1 MTDND
6 NIEKDIKYKAIAK
19 KMTSDFDSLEEK
31 QKFKKSLIL
40 GYLSKG
46 STKKAAAEMAGI
58 DEATFYRWAK
68 RDNQFKQMADACL
81 GGEDELIAL
90 TNVSRAVRRGD
101 MDATKYLLNKRK
113 TYEKRYDPSYMSD
126 KNKELA
132 KNPVT
137 GVFEV
142 YESDEI
148 ISGLLGD
155 SFELDE
161 SSGMDALEQALYEED
176 DQI

>member
-1 MTDND
+1 MVDNNELD
-6 NIEKDIKYKAIAK
+6 KDIGYRAIAK
-19 KMTSDFDSLEEK
+19 KITSDFDSLEEK
-31 QKFKKSLIL
+31 HKFKQSLIL

-68 RDNQFKQMADACL
+68 KYPEFKEMADACL

-113 TYEKRYDPSYMSD
+113 YYEKRYDPQLMDD

-142 YESDEI
+142 MEQDDI

-155 SFELDE
+155 NFEVDE
-161 SSGMDALEQALYEED
+161 NSGMDSLEQALYEED
-176 DQI
+176 EQI